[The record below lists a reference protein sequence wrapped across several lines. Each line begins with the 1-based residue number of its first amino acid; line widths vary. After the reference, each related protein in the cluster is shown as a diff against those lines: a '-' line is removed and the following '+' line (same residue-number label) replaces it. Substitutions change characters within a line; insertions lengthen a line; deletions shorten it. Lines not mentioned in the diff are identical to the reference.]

1 MTLFSTTTSAYSLP
15 EHYEVLLFH
24 LVLCENKA
32 SYFNCHFRLLDEL
45 WKWKSFSCLSLQK
58 QLIIIIHFPKLVFL
72 RHSLYWVTPII
83 IIYSHWNF
91 SKSSLSTSSI
101 MIVVFVSYF
110 SQVQYLPFSCRY
122 SVYLFSNNII
132 IIYNIF
138 MDSCVLNYDSLS
150 DPQWHEPLLEE
161 CLDEVCVSILMEI
174 MEEDV
179 PVHSS
184 ATPCPRVE
192 LLPPCLTMLR
202 LLAEYSAACR
212 HKLAVKFSIY
222 TLVTR

>member
-1 MTLFSTTTSAYSLP
+1 M
-15 EHYEVLLFH
+15 
-24 LVLCENKA
+24 
-32 SYFNCHFRLLDEL
+32 
-45 WKWKSFSCLSLQK
+45 
-58 QLIIIIHFPKLVFL
+58 
-72 RHSLYWVTPII
+72 
-83 IIYSHWNF
+83 
-91 SKSSLSTSSI
+91 
-101 MIVVFVSYF
+101 
-110 SQVQYLPFSCRY
+110 
-122 SVYLFSNNII
+122 YLFSNNII

-212 HKLAVKFSIY
+212 HKLAVKSSMY